1 MQNKISIQAK
11 LGNVQYRTALSNG
24 KHTLL
29 ADEPESEGGL
39 ATGPTPD
46 ELLAMALAACTSITL
61 RMYSQRKNWDL
72 GEIAVA
78 VDMQR
83 QEDGSAVFERKITFE
98 KKPDAATCE
107 RLMIVADKC
116 PVHKTLSHVNTIISS
131 LQTAL

>member
-1 MQNKISIQAK
+1 
-11 LGNVQYRTALSNG
+11 
-24 KHTLL
+24 
-29 ADEPESEGGL
+29 
-39 ATGPTPD
+39 
-46 ELLAMALAACTSITL
+46 MALAACTSITL

-83 QEDGSAVFERKITFE
+83 REDGSAVFERKITFE